1 MNLGVII
8 CILEGFGF
16 QRKDLVILFPLMLNS
31 PSIYKITHCKCSPV
45 LSSIMGAGPL
55 LWCEWYWQC
64 NIPWICGTELGNL
77 EDRFELSDFYGSLMK
92 FMKHALGLWESFTY
106 YIAILWLPEY
116 GNVHTG
122 PSAFCALWGCQYH
135 YSLDKICH
143 RLSGELYLVI
153 DCRGLI
159 CHCVDNSELFR
170 KLKNVEI

>member
-1 MNLGVII
+1 MNFGVII
-8 CILEGFGF
+8 CILEGFRY
-16 QRKDLVILFPLMLNS
+16 QRKDLAILFPLMLNP
-31 PSIYKITHCKCSPV
+31 PSIYKIMHCKCSPV

-77 EDRFELSDFYGSLMK
+77 EDRFELYDFYGSLMK

-116 GNVHTG
+116 GNVHTE
-122 PSAFCALWGCQYH
+122 PSAFCALWGCQYR